1 MGKGQ
6 KMRKLYLIRHG
17 QTLFNVRKKAQGW
30 CESPLTLL
38 GIQQAQQ
45 ARAYF
50 ESQNIVFDGVYS
62 STSERCCDTT
72 ELLVDQPYT
81 RLKGL
86 KEWHFGLLEG
96 EPEDLQQSRNP
107 WSGTIE
113 NTHGD
118 FFVRYGGEAD
128 IDVQNR
134 MDQTIQ
140 EIISNNHQRT
150 LCVSHAGA
158 MWTFFLKR
166 NSSEELSG
174 ERFGNC
180 SILEYDIDS
189 HNQLHFVKLI
199 DVAKEV

>member
-1 MGKGQ
+1 
-6 KMRKLYLIRHG
+6 MRKLYLIRHG
-17 QTLFNVRKKAQGW
+17 QTLFNVRKKTQGW
-30 CESPLTLL
+30 CDSPLTPL
-38 GIQQAQQ
+38 GIQQAKQ

-50 ESQNIVFDGVYS
+50 ERQNITFDAVYS

-72 ELLVDQPYT
+72 ELLVDQSYT

-86 KEWHFGLLEG
+86 KEWHFGLFEG
-96 EPEDLQQSRNP
+96 EPEDLQQSRSP

-134 MDQTIQ
+134 MDETIQ
-140 EIISNNHQRT
+140 EIILNNHQST
-150 LCVSHAGA
+150 LCVTHAGA
-158 MWTFFLKR
+158 MWLFFLKH
-166 NSSEELSG
+166 NTPEELSG

-180 SILEYDIDS
+180 SILEYDIDK
-189 HNQLHFVKLI
+189 HHQLHFVRLI
-199 DVAKEV
+199 DVLEDV